1 MRTVSNVRL
10 NTLESMSIQD
20 MMEYVEDFGYCVEGL
35 SNDDLYELA
44 VSLMDGHDESDEV
57 QELSFDV

>member
-10 NTLESMSIQD
+10 NTLENMSIQD
-20 MMEYVEDFGYCVEGL
+20 MMEYVEEFGFCVEGL
-35 SNDDLYELA
+35 SNDDLYTLA
-44 VSLMDGHDESDEV
+44 VSLMDGWDESDEV

>member
-10 NTLESMSIQD
+10 NTLENMSIQD
-20 MMEYVEDFGYCVEGL
+20 MMEYVEEFGYCVEDL
-35 SNDDLYELA
+35 SNDDLYDLA
-44 VSLMDGHDESDEV
+44 VSLMDGHDESEEV